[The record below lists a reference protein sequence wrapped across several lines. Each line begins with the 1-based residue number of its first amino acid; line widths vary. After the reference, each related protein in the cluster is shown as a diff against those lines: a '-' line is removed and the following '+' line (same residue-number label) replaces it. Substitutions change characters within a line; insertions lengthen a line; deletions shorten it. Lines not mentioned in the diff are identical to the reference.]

1 MGELMTQHPRR
12 LSRAELTAGQID
24 ADDMGT
30 LAALAELYE
39 TLDPVPAGLVER
51 IQFGVTLDGLNAEV
65 AELQRRGD
73 LVGIRSTD
81 PSGGQTIT
89 FTSASLT
96 TMVTIAEI
104 ATDRVRIDGWIAPG
118 GGVSVE
124 LRTSG
129 GSRHVIADANGRFVF
144 DDVAHG
150 LAQFILR
157 APEPGTRVPVITP
170 SIEI

>member
-1 MGELMTQHPRR
+1 MSQRPRR

-24 ADDMGT
+24 ADDMGV
-30 LAALAELYE
+30 LAALAQLYE
-39 TLDPVPAGLVER
+39 TLDPVPPGLVER

-73 LVGIRSTD
+73 LVGIRSAD
-81 PSGGQTIT
+81 PSRGQTIT

-157 APEPGTRVPVITP
+157 APEPGTRAPVITP